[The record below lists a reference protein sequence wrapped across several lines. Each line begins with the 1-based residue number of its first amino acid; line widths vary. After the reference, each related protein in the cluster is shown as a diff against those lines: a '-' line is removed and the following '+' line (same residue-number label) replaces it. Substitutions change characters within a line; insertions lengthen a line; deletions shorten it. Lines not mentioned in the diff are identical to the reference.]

1 MHRYWQNECFIPTR
15 KGDAV
20 VTRRLCPCSIGSGEC
35 PNALLALPGRTNITE
50 ANCRG
55 RPRTAVAISLS
66 ARKRWRLLVPNCE
79 LNQVPFSDSAA
90 FWIAGSTLARRKG
103 LSGKKR
109 STATE
114 ASTLFVGSKELSSTT
129 RTIGMDFP
137 RESIRDGPSV
147 FLLATPRSLDRVIK
161 NGPLRS

>member
-20 VTRRLCPCSIGSGEC
+20 VTRRLCPWSIGSGEC

-79 LNQVPFSDSAA
+79 LFPIRRLS
-90 FWIAGSTLARRKG
+90 GSTLARRKG

-129 RTIGMDFP
+129 RTIGVDFP

-147 FLLATPRSLDRVIK
+147 LLLATPRSLDRVIK
-161 NGPLRS
+161 NGSLRS